1 MSGLKQIMD
10 RVTHVIKAERGF
22 EILKMKS
29 TVVSLLLS
37 TAAVSVWAKPVY
49 TGSAAT
55 QEFRAHE
62 GGLPPAEKHAFAA
75 TSVRTVNVR
84 TTKELFAARD
94 RLRKK
99 KPSVPVDVRIAPGE
113 YFFEQ
118 PFALTA
124 SDSGSATAPIRYIG
138 AGTATVFTAA
148 TRVPAARFQTW
159 RNGILVADIAD
170 LGVRFPDRTKILGV
184 RQSPPPVPEVFVD
197 GARYEMASWPNDRQW
212 TTFTN
217 IVTVGAGW
225 ADKDGTNKLGR
236 LNVPGTFGYDGDRPS
251 RWTQAPYVWIHGYFR
266 WDWRDNL
273 LPVGGID
280 PKERTITLGA
290 RATYGLARGNPSPRR
305 WRVVHLLEEL
315 DIPGEYYVDFKAK
328 KLYLKPLKPLTA
340 KTRVDIVAGADTIV
354 TADCVTN
361 VVFGNL
367 KLCCASQA
375 LRAKRCSRLT
385 LTELTVENIGNIAVT
400 LNDASNALVESCDFH
415 EIGGLCLDLNGGDR
429 RTLVSAG
436 NRVTDCDFGPAGIH
450 ARTGCAGFKTYGV
463 GTVFD
468 HNFVHDMPHHAIYVS
483 YQGGNDCVFSH
494 NVISNCCNESDDAGA
509 FYKGR
514 NPSACGNVLEGN
526 VFIDCGKN
534 GRHGTCAVYF
544 DDGDSGDIV
553 RENVFIRCGNRP
565 RSPADKPWGAI
576 FFNGGYAFSCV
587 SNAFIDCASGAT
599 TSAPEGW
606 CTDAWWMAHL
616 KGLESRLLDEV
627 CVTGAVYRAHYP
639 WMKTLL
645 PGLPVGERTN
655 RLVHCSFANVPR
667 PANGRTWCSP
677 DCRHLDADDGIRP
690 LGARQ
695 AGLVR
700 KPK

>member
-1 MSGLKQIMD
+1 MSGLKQITD
-10 RVTHVIKAERGF
+10 GVTHVIKAERGF
-22 EILKMKS
+22 EILKMKT

-62 GGLPPAEKHAFAA
+62 GGLPPAEEHAFAA

-124 SDSGSATAPIRYIG
+124 SDSGSATAPIRYVG

-197 GARYEMASWPNDRQW
+197 GTRYEMASWPNDRQW

-225 ADKDGTNKLGR
+225 ADKDVTNKLGR

-273 LPVGGID
+273 LPVGRID

-290 RATYGLARGNPSPRR
+290 RATYGLARAMRGRAARVSKRTASERSSTTISSTTCPTTPSTSAIRAATTASSRTMSFPTAATSRMTR
-305 WRVVHLLEEL
+305 GRSTKGGILRPAETCS
-315 DIPGEYYVDFKAK
+315 KAMYSSIAGK
-328 KLYLKPLKPLTA
+328 TAGTEPVRFILT
-340 KTRVDIVAGADTIV
+340 TGT
-354 TADCVTN
+354 
-361 VVFGNL
+361 
-367 KLCCASQA
+367 
-375 LRAKRCSRLT
+375 
-385 LTELTVENIGNIAVT
+385 AVT
-400 LNDASNALVESCDFH
+400 S
-415 EIGGLCLDLNGGDR
+415 
-429 RTLVSAG
+429 
-436 NRVTDCDFGPAGIH
+436 
-450 ARTGCAGFKTYGV
+450 
-463 GTVFD
+463 
-468 HNFVHDMPHHAIYVS
+468 
-483 YQGGNDCVFSH
+483 
-494 NVISNCCNESDDAGA
+494 
-509 FYKGR
+509 
-514 NPSACGNVLEGN
+514 
-526 VFIDCGKN
+526 
-534 GRHGTCAVYF
+534 
-544 DDGDSGDIV
+544 
-553 RENVFIRCGNRP
+553 
-565 RSPADKPWGAI
+565 
-576 FFNGGYAFSCV
+576 
-587 SNAFIDCASGAT
+587 
-599 TSAPEGW
+599 
-606 CTDAWWMAHL
+606 
-616 KGLESRLLDEV
+616 
-627 CVTGAVYRAHYP
+627 
-639 WMKTLL
+639 
-645 PGLPVGERTN
+645 
-655 RLVHCSFANVPR
+655 
-667 PANGRTWCSP
+667 
-677 DCRHLDADDGIRP
+677 
-690 LGARQ
+690 
-695 AGLVR
+695 
-700 KPK
+700 